1 MSDFTHIRVDNW
13 SISQLNGQIL
23 AFGTPFILLTD
34 SKVSFSDLEISEL
47 LNLMKQ
53 DSRIAIIQP
62 KVRVSETN
70 FIHSFGGTGGFT
82 DRLGVGYTRGAAF
95 GESEQDSEQFD
106 KQINKTDWIFAPV
119 MLIRREAFEQ
129 ACGLDLS
136 FTGQSTWMDL
146 GARLRGLGYEL
157 RCYAHLVV
165 SYPQNSQVSDKTT
178 TSSLHSTV
186 QYVIRHIEGPWLLVA
201 LMWILLEIVFIPG
214 NVVQFRFK
222 LVSSRLKAL
231 YNTLKLVPGLIRD
244 RYIIQEGIE
253 KARKYPV
260 SNQNSKVFS
269 IFWSHFARLGKTAS
283 NLLTIFLVIASVF
296 SLTMRDRR

>member
-23 AFGTPFILLTD
+23 ASETPFILLTD
-34 SKVSFSDLEISEL
+34 TRVSFSDQKISEL
-47 LNLMKQ
+47 LSLLKK
-53 DSRIAIIQP
+53 DSRIAAVQP
-62 KVRVSETN
+62 KVWVSETN
-70 FIHSFGGTGGFT
+70 LIHPFGGTGGFT

-95 GESEQDSEQFD
+95 GESEQDSGQFS
-106 KQINKTDWIFAPV
+106 KLTNKPDWIFAPA
-119 MLIRREAFEQ
+119 MLIRREAFEL
-129 ACGLDLS
+129 ACGLDTS
-136 FTGQSTWMDL
+136 FTGLSAWMDL

-157 RCYAHLVV
+157 QCYTQVV
-165 SYPQNSQVSDKTT
+165 ISYPQNSPVSYKTT
-178 TSSLHSTV
+178 TSSLYSTV
-186 QYVIRHIEGPWLLVA
+186 QFVIRHSEGPWLIIA

-214 NVVQFRFK
+214 NVIQFQLK

-231 YNTLKLVPGLIRD
+231 YKTLKSAPELIRD
-244 RYIIQEGIE
+244 RYIIKEGIE

-269 IFWSHFARLGKTAS
+269 IFWNHFARLGKTAS
-283 NLLTIFLVIASVF
+283 NLLTVFLVIASVF